1 LWLVQWYKWWIF
13 QPSLTTCDQRG
24 W

>member
-13 QPSLTTCDQRG
+13 QPSWTTCDQRG